1 MKRLLLNNKWRTSFW
16 LLALINLGVVIWLVA
31 LVFLPSSYTI
41 VNVDQEKESPDAEFT
56 IVSTKENME
65 QLANEYLSELST
77 QTVFDY
83 SITLDRNVTLSG
95 NIKAFD
101 QVIPIN
107 VELHPEVQE
116 NGDLVLRQEKISL
129 GKLPLPN
136 KKVLEFVKDNYNLPE
151 WVIVNPNEENIYV
164 AVTQMDT
171 ASNFNVKVDR
181 FNLNSNQLA
190 FKIAVPSN
198 TFQFAQR
205 VVNEHM
211 E

>member
-1 MKRLLLNNKWRTSFW
+1 MKRILLNNKWRTSFW
-16 LLALINLGVVIWLVA
+16 LLALINLGIIIWLAA
-31 LVFLPSSYTI
+31 LVFLPSSYTL
-41 VNVDQEKESPDAEFT
+41 VNVDQQKESSDAEFT

-83 SITLDRNVTLSG
+83 SISLERNVTLSG
-95 NIKAFD
+95 NIRAFD

-107 VELHPEVQE
+107 VELEPVVQK
-116 NGDLVLRQEKISL
+116 NGDLVLQQEKISL

-151 WVIVNPNEENIYV
+151 WVMVNPNEENIYV

-190 FKIAVPSN
+190 FKIAVPRDS
-198 TFQFAQR
+198 FQFAQD
-205 VVNEHM
+205 VVQQHM

>member
-16 LLALINLGVVIWLVA
+16 LLALINMGVVIWLVA

-83 SITLDRNVTLSG
+83 SITLDRNVTLAG

-107 VELHPEVQE
+107 VELHPEVQK

-198 TFQFAQR
+198 SFQFAQR
-205 VVNEHM
+205 VVNDHLE
-211 E
+211 

>member
-16 LLALINLGVVIWLVA
+16 LLALINMGVVIWLVA

-83 SITLDRNVTLSG
+83 SISLDRNVTLSG

-107 VELHPEVQE
+107 VELHPEVQK
-116 NGDLVLRQEKISL
+116 NGDLILRQEKISL

-205 VVNEHM
+205 VVTDHM

>member
-16 LLALINLGVVIWLVA
+16 ILALVNLGIIAWLVA

-41 VNVDQEKESPDAEFT
+41 VNVEQKKESSDAEFT

-83 SITLDRNVTLSG
+83 SVSLDRKVTLAG
-95 NIKAFD
+95 NIRAFD
-101 QVIPIN
+101 QVIPIK
-107 VELHPEVQE
+107 VELEPVVQE
-116 NGDLVLRQEKISL
+116 NGDLVLKQEKISL
-129 GKLPLPN
+129 GQLPLPN
-136 KKVLEFVKDNYNLPE
+136 KKVLEFVKDNYKLPE
-151 WVIVNPNEENIYV
+151 WVVVNPNDENIYV
-164 AVTQMDT
+164 AVTQMET

-190 FKIAVPSN
+190 FKITVPKNS
-198 TFQFAQR
+198 FQFAQKM
-205 VVNEHM
+205 VEDNF
-211 E
+211 

>member
-16 LLALINLGVVIWLVA
+16 LLALINLGIVIWLVA

-41 VNVDQEKESPDAEFT
+41 VNVDQKKESPDAEFT

-101 QVIPIN
+101 QIIPIN

-116 NGDLVLRQEKISL
+116 NGDLILRQEKISL

-136 KKVLEFVKDNYNLPE
+136 KKVLEFVKENYNLPE

-198 TFQFAQR
+198 SFQFAQR